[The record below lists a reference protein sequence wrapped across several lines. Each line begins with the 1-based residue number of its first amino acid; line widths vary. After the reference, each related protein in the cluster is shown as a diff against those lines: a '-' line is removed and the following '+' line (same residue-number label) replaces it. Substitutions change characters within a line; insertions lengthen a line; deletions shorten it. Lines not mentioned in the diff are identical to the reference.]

1 MSGAAAAAAGGDC
14 CAGRATSGSFLWHSF
29 RRAAIASAEAGGGGA
44 AASGC
49 SAAAAPEAAGGA
61 VAASGPWAGADSGAG
76 AAPACRKA
84 TFEDALTLQRLDME
98 AAKVIDASGKHVMPG
113 WTDIH
118 THYDT
123 QCMWDPQLLPSGPGG
138 VTSAS
143 AHKPHTPALW

>member
-1 MSGAAAAAAGGDC
+1 M
-14 CAGRATSGSFLWHSF
+14 
-29 RRAAIASAEAGGGGA
+29 
-44 AASGC
+44 
-49 SAAAAPEAAGGA
+49 A
-61 VAASGPWAGADSGAG
+61 VADGKIVAVGPELEVG
-76 AAPACRKA
+76 
-84 TFEDALTLQRLDME
+84 ME

-143 AHKPHTPALW
+143 ASKPARLYLRAVLPAHRRD

>member
-1 MSGAAAAAAGGDC
+1 MSCDLLIKGGTVVDGTGATPAFVRSRQPRHSSINALPTARLNLLPAAVQVGDV
-14 CAGRATSGSFLWHSF
+14 
-29 RRAAIASAEAGGGGA
+29 
-44 AASGC
+44 
-49 SAAAAPEAAGGA
+49 A
-61 VAASGPWAGADSGAG
+61 VADGKIVAVGPDLG
-76 AAPACRKA
+76 
-84 TFEDALTLQRLDME
+84 ME

>member
-1 MSGAAAAAAGGDC
+1 M
-14 CAGRATSGSFLWHSF
+14 
-29 RRAAIASAEAGGGGA
+29 
-44 AASGC
+44 
-49 SAAAAPEAAGGA
+49 A
-61 VAASGPWAGADSGAG
+61 VADGKIVAVGPELEVG
-76 AAPACRKA
+76 
-84 TFEDALTLQRLDME
+84 ME

-143 AHKPHTPALW
+143 ASKSAPLYLRAILPAPSRLTLLPRGAQPSSWAIVE